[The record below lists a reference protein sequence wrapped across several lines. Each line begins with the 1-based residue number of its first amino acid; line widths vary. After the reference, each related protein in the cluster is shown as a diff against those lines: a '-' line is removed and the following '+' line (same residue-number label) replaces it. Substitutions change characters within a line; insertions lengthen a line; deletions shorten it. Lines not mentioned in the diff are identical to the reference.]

1 MISLGLIVLLAA
13 AATDW
18 PNDAPGRVHRIDVEH
33 LPSPYA
39 TPAARNSPRVVKRP
53 AGAQPR
59 LPPGFAFDVFAR
71 KLSGPR
77 RMLVAPNGDVFIT
90 EMHGGRV
97 SVMRPAA
104 DNATAASIT
113 TFASG
118 LKQPFGL
125 GFYPDAKNP
134 QWLYVAETHRVVRYA
149 YKVGELRASGKPQ
162 SVADLPPGGGHHT
175 RDIAFSP
182 DGKRMFVSVGS
193 RSNVAEDMP
202 KKTAEE
208 IQAWEA
214 HTGLG
219 AAWDD
224 EAYRANVLAFDIG
237 SNAPAKIFATG

>member
-90 EMHGGRV
+90 EMRGGRV

-104 DNATAASIT
+104 NNSAAASIT

-134 QWLYVAETHRVVRYA
+134 EWLYVAETHRVVRFA
-149 YKVGELRASGKPQ
+149 YQTGAQRASGKPQ
-162 SVADLPPGGGHHT
+162 QVANLPPGGGHYT
-175 RDIAFSP
+175 RDVAFSVN
-182 DGKRMFVSVGS
+182 GKRMFVSVGS
-193 RSNVAEDMP
+193 RSNVATDMA
-202 KKTAEE
+202 KKSPEE

-214 HTGLG
+214 QAGL
-219 AAWDD
+219 
-224 EAYRANVLAFDIG
+224 
-237 SNAPAKIFATG
+237 